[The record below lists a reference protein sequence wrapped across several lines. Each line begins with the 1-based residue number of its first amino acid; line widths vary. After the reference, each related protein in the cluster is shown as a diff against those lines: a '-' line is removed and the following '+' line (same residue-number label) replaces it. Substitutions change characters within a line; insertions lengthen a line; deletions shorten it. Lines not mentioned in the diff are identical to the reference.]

1 MPFCE
6 DCQRWF
12 PSRVPRCEACGGA
25 MTGQPPPT
33 KISRTPVP
41 SSLEEVWDNAG
52 NTATLPDAD
61 PEPMSLDEADRL
73 AAQFDEVRLKAAGR
87 HAAPRSWLPASSSRV
102 AMALDLVHA
111 HLLQT
116 EDGSGNPWPAIR
128 NSQEAI
134 VDLQAFLPDEDA
146 AATDLPA
153 TRIAIV
159 ARCQAALDQV
169 RWAQAVVISMLRADE
184 KVLGAHVALEGID
197 ITIGSARRSLQAV
210 DRYKQAQALAI
221 PGIVLFPVCLLI
233 GLILGAVLFGVSLSA
248 IIIVVMLGVG
258 SVYLGP
264 AYGWRIGAL
273 SSDLDQ
279 LALRQDR
286 AATVRLGRKLAS
298 AITSL
303 LFFGGPIAI
312 SLIIVWVLARV
323 GAP

>member
-25 MTGQPPPT
+25 MTGEPPPPT
-33 KISRTPVP
+33 IRRTPVP
-41 SSLEEVWDNAG
+41 SSLDEVWDNAG
-52 NTATLPDAD
+52 NTAILPDAD
-61 PEPMSLDEADRL
+61 GTPMCLDEADRL
-73 AAQFDEVRLKAAGR
+73 AERFDEVRLKAAGR
-87 HAAPRSWLPASSSRV
+87 HAVPQSWLPVSSSRV

-111 HLLQT
+111 RLLET
-116 EDGSGNPWPAIR
+116 EDRSSNPWPAIR
-128 NSQEAI
+128 NMQEAI

-146 AATDLPA
+146 AAAEAPA
-153 TRIAIV
+153 SRV
-159 ARCQAALDQV
+159 ATEAQRQAALDQV
-169 RWAQAVVISMLRADE
+169 RWAQAIVISMLRADE

-221 PGIVLFPVCLLI
+221 PGMVLFPACLLV
-233 GLILGAVLFGVSLSA
+233 GLILGGVLFGISLSA
-248 IIIVVMLGVG
+248 VIIVVMLGIG
-258 SVYLGP
+258 SIYLGP
-264 AYGWRIGAL
+264 AYGWRIGEL

-286 AATVRLGRKLAS
+286 AATVRLGRKA
-298 AITSL
+298 AGVITSL
-303 LFFGGPIAI
+303 LFLGGPIVI
-312 SLIIVWVLARV
+312 SLAIVWILARV